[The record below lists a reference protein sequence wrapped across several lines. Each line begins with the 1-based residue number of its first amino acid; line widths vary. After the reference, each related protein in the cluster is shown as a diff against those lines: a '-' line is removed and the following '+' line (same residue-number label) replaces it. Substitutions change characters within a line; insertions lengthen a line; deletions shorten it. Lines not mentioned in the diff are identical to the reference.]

1 MSKRGLKGRDR
12 THRQKW
18 GDEKRRWT
26 NSYKVRKSRGRRR
39 KSVVYPLSPSELIV
53 WSVLGFIVIRF
64 LG

>member
-26 NSYKVRKSRGRRR
+26 NSFKVRKSRR